1 MAKQCPESIGF
12 IMVGIHNFQ
21 QIHRWHF
28 GFCQIPENFPEE
40 IKLTVESLTWQWL
53 VLFQNQ
59 KQQYKR
65 LKINK
70 FKLCIYIFFNNI
82 CDALRNLVPFV
93 QLKKPM
99 VECY

>member
-21 QIHRWHF
+21 QIYRWHF

-65 LKINK
+65 L
-70 FKLCIYIFFNNI
+70 